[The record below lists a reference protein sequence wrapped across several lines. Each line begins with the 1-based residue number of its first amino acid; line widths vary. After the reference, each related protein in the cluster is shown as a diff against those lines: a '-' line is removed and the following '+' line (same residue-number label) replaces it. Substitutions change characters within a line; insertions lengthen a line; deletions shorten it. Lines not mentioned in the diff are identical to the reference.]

1 MSGQGMDMPG
11 YLDLLLLLAP
21 VVLVFS
27 LGMIVRRVG
36 WLQPESE
43 GGILKLLMNVFYPA
57 LILKS
62 VLGNQAL
69 RDPANLLWPP
79 LVGFGTVTLGFFVAM
94 VAGRLL
100 KLNIGEGLRT
110 FAFAVG
116 IYNYA
121 YIPLPLVMSLFG
133 RETAGVLLVHN
144 VGCELAV
151 WSSGILLLAGVS
163 LREGWRR
170 LFNPSLVTLL
180 IAVAINISGWT
191 PPNSLMTAID
201 SLAVCTVTLG
211 LICSG
216 AAIAPF
222 LDKARELWST
232 KIVFGSCVLRLGLLP
247 LLFLTIARHGPFSDA
262 LRQVIVVQ
270 AAMPAAMIPLV
281 IARHYG
287 GRPLIAAQVILGT
300 TLPGLL
306 LIPALLRLGMDWV
319 LK

>member
-1 MSGQGMDMPG
+1 MSGSELPG
-11 YLDLLLLLAP
+11 YVDLLLLLTP
-21 VVLVFS
+21 VVLVFA
-27 LGMIVRRVG
+27 LGIVVRRVG
-36 WLQPESE
+36 WLPVEAE

-62 VLGNQAL
+62 VLGNAAL
-69 RDPANLLWPP
+69 REPGNLLWPP
-79 LVGFGTVTLGFFVAM
+79 LVGFGTVTLGFAVGM

-100 KLNIGEGLRT
+100 RLHIGEGLRT

-121 YIPLPLVMSLFG
+121 YIPLPLVTALFG

-151 WSSGILLLAGVS
+151 WSSGILLLSGVS

-170 LFNPSLVTLL
+170 LINPSLLTLL
-180 IAVAINISGWT
+180 AAVGINVGGWNPPASLMSAIDAVA
-191 PPNSLMTAID
+191 A
-201 SLAVCTVTLG
+201 CTVTLG
-211 LICSG
+211 LLCSG
-216 AAIAPF
+216 ASVAPF
-222 LDKARELWST
+222 VDRARELWSAR
-232 KIVFGSCVLRLGLLP
+232 IVIGSCMLRLGLLP
-247 LLFLTIARHGPFSDA
+247 ALFLLLARHAPFTES

-287 GRPLIAAQVILGT
+287 GRPVVAAQVILGT

-306 LIPALLRLGMDWV
+306 LIPGVLAFGIGWALR
-319 LK
+319 